1 MPLGREKEAA
11 GKDVPVVT
19 LGMAVLGDRLRAGV
33 ACGLARGSSPPRRSA
48 VCVSPC
54 REFGDINNASFHLD
68 MW

>member
-1 MPLGREKEAA
+1 M
-11 GKDVPVVT
+11 PVVT

-48 VCVSPC
+48 VCVSPY